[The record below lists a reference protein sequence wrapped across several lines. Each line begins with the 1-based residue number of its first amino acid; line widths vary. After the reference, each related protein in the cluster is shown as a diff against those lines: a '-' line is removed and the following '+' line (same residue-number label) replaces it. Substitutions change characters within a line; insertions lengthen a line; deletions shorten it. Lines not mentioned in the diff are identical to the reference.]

1 MILLKSN
8 MKVINNEVKGQVEDE
23 LQNLI
28 SK

>member
-1 MILLKSN
+1 MVLLKSN
-8 MKVINNEVKGQVEDE
+8 MKIISNEFMGQVEDE